1 MSSFKFC
8 KGCFMP
14 SSRPRISFNESG
26 FCNGCVFNS
35 SRKSEIDWSDRKK
48 SLNSFLSTRKV
59 KDMNPNY
66 DCVVAWSGGKDSSA
80 VALKLREELDLNPLL
95 VTFSPLIPTPEGD
108 FNRRSLLRKGFDSI
122 FVAPSVKTSSYLSK
136 RFLIERG
143 DPKVH
148 WNAGINSVTINI
160 ASALRIPIV
169 FYSEHGESEYGGKV
183 ISAESSLR
191 RNLDEILE
199 NQIGDDPIN
208 WIDETLTER
217 ELEPYLIDGPKLEAL
232 DVLYFAHFFPWDVV
246 QNLEYVDAA
255 IEFKR
260 NPRGRTYGT
269 FTDFDS
275 LDDTMDDLYY
285 YMQFIKFGFGRC
297 LRDCARQI
305 QRGRMSREDAFGLIA
320 QFDGEYPTESIKQTL
335 DFLQINESE
344 LQNII
349 DTHRR
354 KDLWEKS
361 GNIWNLKNKLSRSHI

>member
-1 MSSFKFC
+1 
-8 KGCFMP
+8 MP

-26 FCNGCVFNS
+26 FCNGCVYNS
-35 SRKSEIDWSDRKK
+35 EKRLEIDWADRKE
-48 SLNSFLSTRKV
+48 SLRSILGSSRV
-59 KDMNPNY
+59 KDINPNY

-108 FNRRSLLRKGFDSI
+108 FNRRSLLRKGFDSV
-122 FVAPSVKTSSYLSK
+122 FLAPSLKTSSYLSK

-148 WNAGINSVTINI
+148 WNAGINAVTINI

-169 FYSEHGESEYGGKV
+169 FYAEHGESEYGGKV
-183 ISAESSLR
+183 IGAESSLR

-217 ELEPYLIDGPKLEAL
+217 ELEPYLIDGPKLESL

-246 QNLEYVDAA
+246 QNLEYVETA
-255 IEFKR
+255 IEFRR

-285 YMQFIKFGFGRC
+285 YMQFVKFGFGRC

-305 QRGRMSREDAFGLIA
+305 QKGRMTREEAFRLIDD
-320 QFDGEYPTESIKQTL
+320 FDGEYPIESIPPTL
-335 DFLQINESE
+335 EFLEMSQIE
-344 LQNII
+344 LENII
-349 DTHRR
+349 DGHRR
-354 KDLWEKS
+354 KDLWEKN
-361 GNIWNLKNKLSRSHI
+361 GEEWDLKHSLSESEI

>member
-1 MSSFKFC
+1 MSNFQFC

-14 SSRPRISFNESG
+14 SSRPRINFNESG
-26 FCNGCVFNS
+26 FCNGCVYNRERKKEVDWSGRKNSLREIIS
-35 SRKSEIDWSDRKK
+35 SRKKPE
-48 SLNSFLSTRKV
+48 N
-59 KDMNPNY
+59 NPNY

-80 VALKLREELDLNPLL
+80 VALRLKEELDLNPLL
-95 VTFSPLIPTPEGD
+95 VTFSPLIPTIEGD
-108 FNRRSLLRKGFDSI
+108 QNRRSLLRQGFDSI
-122 FVAPSVKTSSYLSK
+122 LVSPSLRTSSYLSR
-136 RFLIERG
+136 RFLVERG

-169 FYSEHGESEYGGKV
+169 FYAEHGESEYGGKV
-183 ISAESSLR
+183 INTESSLR

-208 WIDETLTER
+208 WIDDILAER
-217 ELEPYLIDGPKLEAL
+217 DLEPYLIDGPKLASL
-232 DVLYFAHFFPWDVV
+232 DILYFAHFFPWDVV
-246 QNLEYVDAA
+246 QNLNYVERS
-255 IEFKR
+255 IRFRR

-305 QRGRMSREDAFGLIA
+305 QKSRMTREEAFDLINK
-320 QFDGEYPTESIKQTL
+320 FDGEYPVESIPLTL
-335 DFLQINESE
+335 EFLQLNQNELE
-344 LQNII
+344 NII

-354 KDLWEKS
+354 KDLWEKN
-361 GNIWNLKNKLSRSHI
+361 GNNWILKHKLSEADI